1 MTRTEIINH
10 LIRKVKGTSYLE
22 IGVREPQGN
31 YNHILCENKV
41 AIDPVP
47 LGEGILPLTSDEFFK
62 ENLITYDV
70 IFIDGLHEEEQV
82 MRDIINSLEVLNEG
96 GYVICHDM
104 SPTTELMQRVPMET
118 NGAWTGDCWK
128 AWVRLRSSRKDLSM
142 FVVDTDFGVG
152 IIKKGKQKCLSL
164 GDLSLNYNNLEANRT
179 EWLNLISI
187 QKFYELSDSN
197 QI

>member
-10 LIRKVKGTSYLE
+10 LICKVKGTSYLE
-22 IGVREPQGN
+22 IGVREPHGN
-31 YNHILCENKV
+31 YNHIVCENKV
-41 AIDPVP
+41 AVDPVP

-62 ENLITYDV
+62 QNLLTYDV
-70 IFIDGLHEEEQV
+70 VFIDGLHEEEQV
-82 MRDIINSLEVLNEG
+82 VKDIINSLEVLNEG
-96 GYVICHDM
+96 GYVVCHDM
-104 SPTTELMQRVPMET
+104 SPTTELMQRVPIET
-118 NGAWTGDCWK
+118 SGAWTGDCWK
-128 AWVRLRSSRKDLSM
+128 AWVKLRSSRKDLSM

-197 QI
+197 EI

>member
-31 YNHILCENKV
+31 YNHILCENKIAV
-41 AIDPVP
+41 DPVP

-62 ENLITYDV
+62 QNLITYDV

-82 MRDIINSLEVLNEG
+82 MKDIVNSLKVLNEG
-96 GYVICHDM
+96 GYIICHDM
-104 SPTTELMQRVPMET
+104 SPTTELMQRVPIET
-118 NGAWTGDCWK
+118 NEAWTGDCWK
-128 AWVRLRSSRKDLSM
+128 AWVKLRSSRKDLSM

-164 GDLSLNYNNLEANRT
+164 GDLTLNYNNLEANRT

-187 QKFYELSDSN
+187 QEFYELSNSN
-197 QI
+197 

>member
-10 LIRKVKGTSYLE
+10 LIRKSKGTSYLE

-31 YNHILCENKV
+31 YNQIVCENKIAV
-41 AIDPVP
+41 DPVP

-62 ENLITYDV
+62 QNLITYDV

-82 MRDIINSLEVLNEG
+82 MKDIVNSLRVLNKG

-104 SPTTELMQRVPMET
+104 NPTTELMQKVPIET

-128 AWVRLRSSRKDLSM
+128 AWIKLRSSRKDLSM
-142 FVVDTDFGVG
+142 SVVDTDFGVG
-152 IIKKGKQKCLSL
+152 IINKGNQKCLSL
-164 GDLSLNYNNLEANRT
+164 ENLSLDYSNLDINRK
-179 EWLNLISI
+179 EWLNLITVEE
-187 QKFYELSDSN
+187 FYELSDSN
-197 QI
+197 